1 MYDSSLNIEMNQAR
15 ASMDL
20 LSEIIGEWAIG
31 HGFREDWELADKLDQ
46 LAQRLHNEDVE
57 ANQEDY
63 IMLWQAAEAL
73 RTNVLG
79 MKLMLSVSELAEA
92 LDTLRKVGAS
102 GVLRGEGNFS
112 EELADTHIRLFDLAH
127 LINPKL
133 KIGSVAQEVIDKI
146 KVNAKRPYKH
156 GKKC

>member
-1 MYDSSLNIEMNQAR
+1 MFNSALNIEMNQAR

-20 LSEIIGEWAIG
+20 LSNVVGDWAIG
-31 HGFREDWELADKLDQ
+31 HGFREDWELADKLDE
-46 LAQRLHNEDVE
+46 LAERLHDEDVN

-63 IMLWQAAEAL
+63 MMLWQSGEVL

-92 LDTLRKVGAS
+92 LETLRRVGAS

-112 EELADTHIRLFDLAH
+112 EELADTHIRLLDLAR
-127 LINPKL
+127 LINPRN
-133 KIGSVAQEVIDKI
+133 KIKSVAEEVIDKI
-146 KVNAKRPYKH
+146 KVNAQRPYKH